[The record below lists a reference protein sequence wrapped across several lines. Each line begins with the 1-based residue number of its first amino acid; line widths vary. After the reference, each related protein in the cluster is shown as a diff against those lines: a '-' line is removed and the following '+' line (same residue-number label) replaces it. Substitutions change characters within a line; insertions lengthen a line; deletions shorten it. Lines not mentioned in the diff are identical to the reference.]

1 MKISTLMPLLNT
13 YNYNLD
19 SKNRIF
25 IPAKHREVLGASF
38 VVFPNLKDTRSLVIS
53 SVEYFNSL
61 IDKIRNNEELSAED
75 RSDMIDFLSGF
86 GDTVTTDTQG
96 RIVLAA
102 NLVSFAELGGATI
115 IRGCQDHVEIWSAA
129 VFTET
134 PKEKA
139 KSFADKVKK
148 SGMVL

>member
-1 MKISTLMPLLNT
+1 MPLLNT

-25 IPAKHREVLGASF
+25 IPAKHREVLGANF

-129 VFTET
+129 VFAET

>member
-1 MKISTLMPLLNT
+1 MSTLMPLLNT

-38 VVFPNLKDTRSLVIS
+38 VIFPNLKDTRSLVIS

>member
-1 MKISTLMPLLNT
+1 MPLLNT

-102 NLVSFAELGGATI
+102 NLVSFAELGGATV

>member
-1 MKISTLMPLLNT
+1 MSTLMPLLNT

-25 IPAKHREVLGASF
+25 IPAKHREVLGANF

>member
-1 MKISTLMPLLNT
+1 MPLLNT

-102 NLVSFAELGGATI
+102 NLVSFAELGGATV

-129 VFTET
+129 VFIET

>member
-1 MKISTLMPLLNT
+1 MSTLMPLLNT

-102 NLVSFAELGGATI
+102 NLVSFAELGGATV

>member
-1 MKISTLMPLLNT
+1 MPLLNT

-25 IPAKHREVLGASF
+25 IPAKHREVLGANF

>member
-1 MKISTLMPLLNT
+1 MPLLNT

-25 IPAKHREVLGASF
+25 IPAKHREVLGANF

-61 IDKIRNNEELSAED
+61 IDKIRNNEELGAED

>member
-1 MKISTLMPLLNT
+1 MPLLNT

>member
-1 MKISTLMPLLNT
+1 MSTLMPLLNT

>member
-1 MKISTLMPLLNT
+1 MSTLMPLLNT

-102 NLVSFAELGGATI
+102 NLVSFAELGGATV

-129 VFTET
+129 VFIET